1 MVRWS
6 KGRLVLGMGLVSV
19 LALAGCNRGG
29 GAGGAGDSQI
39 AAQVN
44 KGEISVHQVQALL
57 RAQPAVAAQWGEKA
71 ADKALDV
78 LIEQELAAQAAAQ
91 AGLDKQPQVIQS
103 LALAQR
109 EVLARAFQDQLAE
122 KARLPDTAAINT
134 YYDEH
139 PELFVQRKVYQLEET
154 VVRPGSQ
161 DQTETLLRELPT
173 LAGPEALSLHLT
185 AKGLRKATQRVSV
198 AAENVPMDW
207 LPKLAQ
213 LPVGRSLAAT
223 RGEAVVVWTLIAAE
237 EAPMLLAQAKP
248 AIQAALVRQARQQA
262 INEGMKKLRD
272 QAKIERRQTVAA
284 AAAAAS
290 AVAAGSS
297 AGPSAGASAP
307 PSAASSAAS
316 SAAPSAASQP

>member
-1 MVRWS
+1 MVRRS
-6 KGRLVLGMGLVSV
+6 KGWLVLGASLAGL
-19 LALAGCNRGG
+19 LALAGCHRGG
-29 GAGGAGDSQI
+29 GAGGSGDSQI

-71 ADKALDV
+71 AERALDV

-109 EVLARAFQDQLAE
+109 EVLARAYQDQLAE
-122 KARLPDTAAINT
+122 KAHLPDTSAINT
-134 YYDEH
+134 YYDKH
-139 PELFVQRKVYQLEET
+139 PELFVRRKVYQLEET

-161 DQTETLLRELPT
+161 DEAEALIRELPT
-173 LAGPEALSLHLT
+173 LAGPQALNIHLT
-185 AKGLRKATQRVSV
+185 AKGLRKASQRVSL

-207 LPKLAQ
+207 LPRLAQ
-213 LPVGRSLAAT
+213 LPVGHSLSAK
-223 RGEAVVVWTLIAAE
+223 RGEAVVVWTLVSAE

-262 INEGMKKLRD
+262 IHEGMKKLRD
-272 QAKIERRQTVAA
+272 EAKIERRQT
-284 AAAAAS
+284 
-290 AVAAGSS
+290 AVA
-297 AGPSAGASAP
+297 
-307 PSAASSAAS
+307 SAASGEASGASSASTAYAAS
-316 SAAPSAASQP
+316 SVASQP

>member
-1 MVRWS
+1 MVRRS
-6 KGRLVLGMGLVSV
+6 KGRLVLGMSLVAM

-29 GAGGAGDSQI
+29 GAGGGGDSQI

-91 AGLDKQPQVIQS
+91 SGLDKQPQVIQA

-109 EVLARAFQDQLAE
+109 EVLARAYQDQLAE

-134 YYDEH
+134 YYDQH

-161 DQTETLLRELPT
+161 DQTEALLRELPT
-173 LAGPEALSLHLT
+173 LVGPEALNLHLT
-185 AKGLRKATQRVSV
+185 AKGLRKASQRVSV

-262 INEGMKKLRD
+262 IHEGMKKLRD
-272 QAKIERRQTVAA
+272 QAKIERRQTATAAVAPPPSGASVAVPDA
-284 AAAAAS
+284 ASAPAAAS
-290 AVAAGSS
+290 AAT
-297 AGPSAGASAP
+297 
-307 PSAASSAAS
+307 
-316 SAAPSAASQP
+316 SAASQP

>member
-6 KGRLVLGMGLVSV
+6 KGWLLSGVSLALVMG
-19 LALAGCNRGG
+19 LAGCNRGG
-29 GAGGAGDSQI
+29 GGAGGASDSQI

-44 KGEISVHQVQALL
+44 KGEISIHQVQALL

-71 ADKALDV
+71 ADRALDV

-91 AGLDKQPQVIQS
+91 GGLDKQPQVIQA

-109 EVLARAFQDQLAE
+109 EVLARAYQDQLAE
-122 KARLPDTAAINT
+122 KARLPDTAAINA

-161 DQTETLLRELPT
+161 SEIDELLQTLPT
-173 LAGPEALSLHLT
+173 LSGLDALNLHLT
-185 AKGLRKATQRVSV
+185 AKGIRKASQRVSM
-198 AAENVPMDW
+198 AAENVPLDW

-213 LPVGRSLAAT
+213 LPQGRSLVAR
-223 RGEAVVVWTLIAAE
+223 RGDAVVVWTLVGAE

-248 AIQAALVRQARQQA
+248 AIQAALVRQARQKA
-262 INEGMKKLRD
+262 IHEGMKKLRD
-272 QAKIERRQTVAA
+272 QAKIERRQVAP
-284 AAAAAS
+284 AAAAS
-290 AVAAGSS
+290 A
-297 AGPSAGASAP
+297 
-307 PSAASSAAS
+307 
-316 SAAPSAASQP
+316 ASQP

>member
-6 KGRLVLGMGLVSV
+6 KGRLVLGMGLVSM

-91 AGLDKQPQVIQS
+91 SGLDKQPQVIQS

-109 EVLARAFQDQLAE
+109 EVLARAYQDQLAE
-122 KARLPDTAAINT
+122 KARLPDTSAINT

-139 PELFVQRKVYQLEET
+139 PELFVQRKIYQLEET
-154 VVRPGSQ
+154 VVRPSSP
-161 DQTETLLRELPT
+161 DEAEALLRELPT
-173 LAGPEALSLHLT
+173 LAGQEALNLHLT
-185 AKGLRKATQRVSV
+185 AKGLRKANQRVSV
-198 AAENVPMDW
+198 AAENVPLDW

-213 LPVGRSLAAT
+213 LPVGRSLAAK
-223 RGEAVVVWTLIAAE
+223 RGEAVVVWTLVAAE
-237 EAPMLLAQAKP
+237 ESPMLLAQAKP

-262 INEGMKKLRD
+262 IHEGMKKLRD
-272 QAKIERRQTVAA
+272 QAKIERRQT

-290 AVAAGSS
+290 TAASDSSAEASVAA
-297 AGPSAGASAP
+297 
-307 PSAASSAAS
+307 SAASA
-316 SAAPSAASQP
+316 AAPSAAASSASKP

>member
-6 KGRLVLGMGLVSV
+6 KGWVALGMGLVTMV
-19 LALAGCNRGG
+19 TLVGCNRGG
-29 GAGGAGDSQI
+29 GTAGAGDSQI

-71 ADKALDV
+71 ADRALDV

-109 EVLARAFQDQLAE
+109 EVLARAYQDQLAE

-154 VVRPGSQ
+154 VVRPSSR
-161 DQTETLLRELPT
+161 DEAEALLRELPT
-173 LAGPEALSLHLT
+173 LAGTEALGLHLT
-185 AKGLRKATQRVSV
+185 AKGLRKASQRVSL

-213 LPVGRSLAAT
+213 LPVGRSLAAM
-223 RGEAVVVWTLIAAE
+223 RGDAVVIWTLVAAE
-237 EAPMLLAQAKP
+237 ESPMLLAQAKP

-262 INEGMKKLRD
+262 IHEGMKKLRD
-272 QAKIERRQTVAA
+272 QAKIERRQT
-284 AAAAAS
+284 AAAAS
-290 AVAAGSS
+290 AAS
-297 AGPSAGASAP
+297 GASA
-307 PSAASSAAS
+307 ASR
-316 SAAPSAASQP
+316 P

>member
-6 KGRLVLGMGLVSV
+6 KGWVALGMGLVTMV
-19 LALAGCNRGG
+19 TLVGCNRGG
-29 GAGGAGDSQI
+29 GTAGAGDSQI

-71 ADKALDV
+71 ADRALDV

-109 EVLARAFQDQLAE
+109 EVLARAYQDQLAE

-154 VVRPGSQ
+154 VVRPSSR
-161 DQTETLLRELPT
+161 DEAEALLRELPT
-173 LAGPEALSLHLT
+173 LAGTEALGLHLT
-185 AKGLRKATQRVSV
+185 AKGLRKASQRVSL

-213 LPVGRSLAAT
+213 LPVGRSLAAM
-223 RGEAVVVWTLIAAE
+223 RGEAVVIWTLVAAE
-237 EAPMLLAQAKP
+237 ESPMLLAQAKP

-262 INEGMKKLRD
+262 IHEGMKKLRD
-272 QAKIERRQTVAA
+272 QAKIERRQTA

-290 AVAAGSS
+290 
-297 AGPSAGASAP
+297 
-307 PSAASSAAS
+307 SAASGA
-316 SAAPSAASQP
+316 SAASQP

>member
-6 KGRLVLGMGLVSV
+6 RGGVATGVSLAV
-19 LALAGCNRGG
+19 MLALAGCNRGGG

-71 ADKALDV
+71 ADRALDV
-78 LIEQELAAQAAAQ
+78 LVEQELAAQGAAQ
-91 AGLDKQPQVIQS
+91 AGLDKQPQVIQA

-109 EVLARAFQDQLAE
+109 EVLARAYQDQLAD
-122 KARLPDTAAINT
+122 KAKLPDTAAINT

-139 PELFVQRKVYQLEET
+139 PELFVQRKIYQLEET

-161 DQTETLLRELPT
+161 DEADALLQALPT
-173 LAGPEALSLHLT
+173 LAGIDALNLHLT
-185 AKGLRKATQRVSV
+185 AKGIRKASQRMSM

-213 LPVGRSLAAT
+213 LPAGRSLAAR
-223 RGEAVVVWTLIAAE
+223 RGEAIVVWTLVGAE

-262 INEGMKKLRD
+262 IHEGMKKLRD
-272 QAKIERRQTVAA
+272 QAKIERRQVAA
-284 AAAAAS
+284 PAAS
-290 AVAAGSS
+290 AAVAASAAAQGSS
-297 AGPSAGASAP
+297 
-307 PSAASSAAS
+307 
-316 SAAPSAASQP
+316 SAASQP

>member
-6 KGRLVLGMGLVSV
+6 KGRLVLGVSLAVVLVM
-19 LALAGCNRGG
+19 AGCGRGG
-29 GAGGAGDSQI
+29 GASGAADSQV

-78 LIEQELAAQAAAQ
+78 LVEQELAAQAAAK

-109 EVLARAFQDQLAE
+109 EVLARAYQDQLAD
-122 KARLPDTAAINT
+122 KARLPDTSAINN

-139 PELFVQRKVYQLEET
+139 PELFVQRKIYQLEET

-161 DQTETLLRELPT
+161 DEADALLRELPT
-173 LAGPEALSLHLT
+173 LAGQEALNLHLT
-185 AKGLRKATQRVSV
+185 AKGLRKASQRLTV
-198 AAENVPMDW
+198 AAENVPLDW
-207 LPKLAQ
+207 LPKLAK
-213 LPVGRSLAAT
+213 LPFGHSLAAQ
-223 RGEAVVVWTLIAAE
+223 RGEAVVVWTLVGAE

-262 INEGMKKLRD
+262 IQEGMKKLRD
-272 QAKIERRQTVAA
+272 EAKIERRQS

-290 AVAAGSS
+290 V
-297 AGPSAGASAP
+297 ASAA
-307 PSAASSAAS
+307 SAASSAAS
-316 SAAPSAASQP
+316 RP

>member
-1 MVRWS
+1 MVRRS
-6 KGRLVLGMGLVSV
+6 KGWLMAGVS
-19 LALAGCNRGG
+19 LAAMLTMVGCNRGG
-29 GAGGAGDSQI
+29 GAGAGTDSQI

-44 KGEISVHQVQALL
+44 QGEISIHQVQALL

-71 ADKALDV
+71 ADRALDV

-109 EVLARAFQDQLAE
+109 EVLARAYQDQLAE
-122 KARLPDTAAINT
+122 KARLPDTSAINA

-161 DQTETLLRELPT
+161 DEAQALVRELPA
-173 LAGPEALSLHLT
+173 LAGTEALSLHLT
-185 AKGLRKATQRVSV
+185 AKGLRKASQRVTV

-213 LPVGRSLAAT
+213 LPVGRSLAAA
-223 RGEAVVVWTLIAAE
+223 RGDAVVVWTLIAAE

-248 AIQAALVRQARQQA
+248 AIQAALVRQARQKA
-262 INEGMKKLRD
+262 IEEGMKKLRD
-272 QAKIERRQTVAA
+272 EAKVERRQTAT

-290 AVAAGSS
+290 A
-297 AGPSAGASAP
+297 
-307 PSAASSAAS
+307 AASGSATG
-316 SAAPSAASQP
+316 APTASQP

>member
-6 KGRLVLGMGLVSV
+6 KGRLVLGASLVTM

-29 GAGGAGDSQI
+29 GAGGATDSQI

-57 RAQPAVAAQWGEKA
+57 RAQPGVAAQWGESA
-71 ADKALDV
+71 ADRALDV
-78 LIEQELAAQAAAQ
+78 LIEQELAAQAAAK

-122 KARLPDTAAINT
+122 KARLPDTSAINN

-139 PELFVQRKVYQLEET
+139 PELFAQRKVYQLEET
-154 VVRPGSQ
+154 VVRPGSAS
-161 DQTETLLRELPT
+161 EAEALVRELPT
-173 LAGPEALSLHLT
+173 LANLEALNLHLT
-185 AKGLRKATQRVSV
+185 AKGLRKASQRVTV

-213 LPVGRSLAAT
+213 LPVGRSLAST
-223 RGEAVVVWTLIAAE
+223 RGDAVVVWTLIAAE
-237 EAPMLLAQAKP
+237 DSQMLLAQAKP

-262 INEGMKKLRD
+262 IQEGMKKLRD
-272 QAKIERRQTVAA
+272 EAKIERRATS
-284 AAAAAS
+284 AAAAS
-290 AVAAGSS
+290 AATAAS
-297 AGPSAGASAP
+297 GASE
-307 PSAASSAAS
+307 AASSA
-316 SAAPSAASQP
+316 SQP

>member
-6 KGRLVLGMGLVSV
+6 KGRQVLGVSLVAV

-109 EVLARAFQDQLAE
+109 EVLARAYQDQLAE
-122 KARLPDTAAINT
+122 KARLPDTAAVNN

-154 VVRPGSQ
+154 VVRPGSR
-161 DQTETLLRELPT
+161 DQAEALLRELPN
-173 LAGPEALSLHLT
+173 LAGTEALNLHLT
-185 AKGLRKATQRVSV
+185 AKGLRKASQRVSV

-213 LPVGRSLAAT
+213 LPAGRSLAAM

-272 QAKIERRQTVAA
+272 QAKIERRQTA

-290 AVAAGSS
+290 AGASGPAEP
-297 AGPSAGASAP
+297 PSAAAP
-307 PSAASSAAS
+307 AASSAAS
-316 SAAPSAASQP
+316 ATAASTASQP

>member
-6 KGRLVLGMGLVSV
+6 KGW
-19 LALAGCNRGG
+19 LALGVALALTGCNRSGGGG
-29 GAGGAGDSQI
+29 GATDSQI

-44 KGEISVHQVQALL
+44 DGEISIHQVQALL
-57 RAQPAVAAQWGEKA
+57 RAQPGVAAQWGEKA
-71 ADKALDV
+71 ADRALDA

-109 EVLARAFQDQLAE
+109 EVLARAYQDQLAD
-122 KARLPDTAAINT
+122 KAKLPDTSAINR

-161 DQTETLLRELPT
+161 TEAEALIRELPT
-173 LAGPEALSLHLT
+173 LTSLDALNLHLT
-185 AKGLRKATQRVSV
+185 AKGLRKASQRSTV
-198 AAENVPMDW
+198 AAENVPLDW

-213 LPVGRSLAAT
+213 MQPGRSMAAQ
-223 RGEAVVVWTLIAAE
+223 RGDAVVVLTLIGAE
-237 EAPMLLAQAKP
+237 EVPILLAQAKP

-262 INEGMKKLRD
+262 IQEGMKKLRD
-272 QAKIERRQTVAA
+272 QAKIERRQTAA
-284 AAAAAS
+284 A
-290 AVAAGSS
+290 V
-297 AGPSAGASAP
+297 ASAP
-307 PSAASSAAS
+307 EVAVVPVAPAASVVAPPAS
-316 SAAPSAASQP
+316 GASQP

>member
-6 KGRLVLGMGLVSV
+6 KGWVALGTGLVTMV
-19 LALAGCNRGG
+19 TLVGCNRGG
-29 GAGGAGDSQI
+29 GTAGAGDSQI

-71 ADKALDV
+71 ADRALDV

-109 EVLARAFQDQLAE
+109 EVLARAYQDQLAE

-154 VVRPGSQ
+154 VVRPSSR
-161 DQTETLLRELPT
+161 DEAEALLRELPT
-173 LAGPEALSLHLT
+173 LAGTEALGLHLT
-185 AKGLRKATQRVSV
+185 AKGLRKASQRVSL

-213 LPVGRSLAAT
+213 LPVGRSLAAM
-223 RGEAVVVWTLIAAE
+223 RGDAVVIWTLVAAE
-237 EAPMLLAQAKP
+237 ESPMLLAQAKP

-262 INEGMKKLRD
+262 IHEGMKKLRD
-272 QAKIERRQTVAA
+272 QAKIERRQT
-284 AAAAAS
+284 AAAAS
-290 AVAAGSS
+290 AAS
-297 AGPSAGASAP
+297 GASA
-307 PSAASSAAS
+307 ASR
-316 SAAPSAASQP
+316 P

>member
-6 KGRLVLGMGLVSV
+6 KGRMVLGASLVAM
-19 LALAGCNRGG
+19 LTLAGCNRGG
-29 GAGGAGDSQI
+29 GAGGAVDSQI

-57 RAQPAVAAQWGEKA
+57 RAQPGVAAQWGEKA
-71 ADKALDV
+71 ADRALDV
-78 LIEQELAAQAAAQ
+78 LIEQELAAQAAAK

-122 KARLPDTAAINT
+122 KARLPDTAAINN

-139 PELFVQRKVYQLEET
+139 PELFAQRKVYQLEET
-154 VVRPGSQ
+154 VVRPGSASEA
-161 DQTETLLRELPT
+161 DALVRELPA
-173 LAGPEALSLHLT
+173 LANLEALNLHLT
-185 AKGLRKATQRVSV
+185 AKGLRKASQRVTV

-213 LPVGRSLAAT
+213 LPVGRSLAST
-223 RGEAVVVWTLIAAE
+223 RGDAVVVWTLIAAE
-237 EAPMLLAQAKP
+237 EAQMLLAQAKP

-262 INEGMKKLRD
+262 IQEGMKKLRD
-272 QAKIERRQTVAA
+272 EAKIERKATS
-284 AAAAAS
+284 AAAAS
-290 AVAAGSS
+290 AGTAAS
-297 AGPSAGASAP
+297 GASE
-307 PSAASSAAS
+307 AASSA
-316 SAAPSAASQP
+316 SQP

>member
-6 KGRLVLGMGLVSV
+6 KGWVALGMGLVTMV
-19 LALAGCNRGG
+19 TLVGCNRGG
-29 GAGGAGDSQI
+29 GTAGGGDSQI

-57 RAQPAVAAQWGEKA
+57 RAQPAVAVQWGEKA
-71 ADKALDV
+71 ADRALDV

-109 EVLARAFQDQLAE
+109 EVLA
-122 KARLPDTAAINT
+122 DTAAINT

-154 VVRPGSQ
+154 VVRPSSR
-161 DQTETLLRELPT
+161 DEAEALVRELPT
-173 LAGPEALSLHLT
+173 LSGPEALSLHLT
-185 AKGLRKATQRVSV
+185 AKGLRKASQRVSL

-213 LPVGRSLAAT
+213 LPVGRSLAAM
-223 RGEAVVVWTLIAAE
+223 RGEAVVIWTLVAAE
-237 EAPMLLAQAKP
+237 ESPMLLAQAKP

-262 INEGMKKLRD
+262 IHEGMKKLRD
-272 QAKIERRQTVAA
+272 QAKIERRQTA

-290 AVAAGSS
+290 
-297 AGPSAGASAP
+297 
-307 PSAASSAAS
+307 SAASGA
-316 SAAPSAASQP
+316 SAASQP

>member
-6 KGRLVLGMGLVSV
+6 KGWVALGMGLVTMV
-19 LALAGCNRGG
+19 TLVGCNRGG
-29 GAGGAGDSQI
+29 STAGGGDSQI

-71 ADKALDV
+71 ADRALDV

-109 EVLARAFQDQLAE
+109 EVLARAYQDQLAE

-154 VVRPGSQ
+154 VVRPSSR
-161 DQTETLLRELPT
+161 DEAEALVRELPT
-173 LAGPEALSLHLT
+173 LSGPEALSLHLT
-185 AKGLRKATQRVSV
+185 AKGLRKASQRVSL

-213 LPVGRSLAAT
+213 LPVGRSLAAM
-223 RGEAVVVWTLIAAE
+223 RGEAVVIWTLVAAE
-237 EAPMLLAQAKP
+237 ESPMLLAQAKP

-262 INEGMKKLRD
+262 IHEGMKKLRD
-272 QAKIERRQTVAA
+272 QAKIERRQTA

-290 AVAAGSS
+290 
-297 AGPSAGASAP
+297 
-307 PSAASSAAS
+307 SAASGA
-316 SAAPSAASQP
+316 SAASQP

>member
-6 KGRLVLGMGLVSV
+6 KGRLVLGASLVAM

-29 GAGGAGDSQI
+29 GAGGAADSQI

-57 RAQPAVAAQWGEKA
+57 RAQPGVAAQWGEKA
-71 ADKALDV
+71 ADRALDV

-122 KARLPDTAAINT
+122 KARLPDTSAINN

-139 PELFVQRKVYQLEET
+139 PELFAQRKVYQLEET
-154 VVRPGSQ
+154 VVRPGSAS
-161 DQTETLLRELPT
+161 EAEALVRELPT
-173 LAGPEALSLHLT
+173 LANLEALNLHLT
-185 AKGLRKATQRVSV
+185 AKGLRKASQRVTV

-213 LPVGRSLAAT
+213 LPVGRSLAST
-223 RGEAVVVWTLIAAE
+223 RGDAVVVWTLIAAE
-237 EAPMLLAQAKP
+237 DSQMLLAQAKP

-262 INEGMKKLRD
+262 IQEGMKKLRD
-272 QAKIERRQTVAA
+272 EAKIERRATS
-284 AAAAAS
+284 AAAAS
-290 AVAAGSS
+290 AATAASGSS
-297 AGPSAGASAP
+297 E
-307 PSAASSAAS
+307 AASSA
-316 SAAPSAASQP
+316 SQP